1 MTKKSRSHQSSK
13 RTIIIV
19 TLAVLALIAGGASWI
34 STANSASTTIP
45 VLASQRITPL
55 EYQNQFGDDTPHLL
69 IDVRTPEEFASGH
82 IQNAIN
88 ISVETL
94 QARLDEVPGGTPVVV
109 YCRSGNRSASAA
121 QILIENGYQ
130 QVYDLGGIKDWVT
143 LGLPIQK

>member
-1 MTKKSRSHQSSK
+1 MTKKSRASQSSN

-19 TLAVLALIAGGASWI
+19 ALTVLALIAGGAAWI
-34 STANSASTTIP
+34 STANSASTTAP
-45 VLASQRITPL
+45 VRASQRITPL
-55 EYQNQFGDDTPHLL
+55 EYQNEFGDGSPHLL

-109 YCRSGNRSASAA
+109 YCRSGNRSATAA
-121 QILIENGYQ
+121 QILVEGGYQ
-130 QVYDLGGIKDWVT
+130 PVYDLGGIKDWVAQ
-143 LGLPIQK
+143 GLPIQ